1 MYVIRKQILICCS
14 RTTVSE
20 LGRYLGKFFS
30 LKYLQNTTLAKTD
43 KKKFHFD
50 IQNNIWTGDFWWVI
64 LVQQVCRRLKC
75 DQ

>member
-1 MYVIRKQILICCS
+1 MFTL
-14 RTTVSE
+14 
-20 LGRYLGKFFS
+20 
-30 LKYLQNTTLAKTD
+30 LQNTTLAKTD

-50 IQNNIWTGDFWWVI
+50 IQNNIWTEGDFWWVI